1 MTAIHIND
9 ICWRQCHSG
18 PLLVVGG
25 YALQSICMYIC
36 MPVLDNEKTTATPI
50 TRYTVTDDRKNKIS
64 RHIRLSQSRT
74 DISNNCVF
82 DLRDWTDNERGS
94 LPLDY

>member
-1 MTAIHIND
+1 MG
-9 ICWRQCHSG
+9 R
-18 PLLVVGG
+18 
-25 YALQSICMYIC
+25 YALQSAR
-36 MPVLDNEKTTATPI
+36 MPILGIERTTAALI
-50 TRYTVTDDRKNKIS
+50 TRCAVTDDRKNKIS

-94 LPLDY
+94 LPLDCQSCLEDNTQSSVLKFN